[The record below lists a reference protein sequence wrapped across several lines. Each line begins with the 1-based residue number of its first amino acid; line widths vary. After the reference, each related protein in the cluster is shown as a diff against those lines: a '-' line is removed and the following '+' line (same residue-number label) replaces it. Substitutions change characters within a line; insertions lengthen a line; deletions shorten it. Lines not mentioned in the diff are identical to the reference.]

1 MVLRVFAGA
10 CVLYSLPPRVYHMIQ
25 ICRRRRTEAQVALR
39 TNLGTSMR
47 ALNDETGSTNLV
59 IICLWKNRGLNKG
72 VLQNVFYGSIF
83 SVYVL
88 IVLLRFW
95 FFWFFPF
102 LYEQFGVSKF
112 EAHFYKYGVGAS
124 KWEHAVFS

>member
-47 ALNDETGSTNLV
+47 YIKNISNQLRITKIKNSTCNNFVVKLP
-59 IICLWKNRGLNKG
+59 IL
-72 VLQNVFYGSIF
+72 
-83 SVYVL
+83 
-88 IVLLRFW
+88 
-95 FFWFFPF
+95 
-102 LYEQFGVSKF
+102 
-112 EAHFYKYGVGAS
+112 
-124 KWEHAVFS
+124 KWEA

>member
-1 MVLRVFAGA
+1 MDKISGTKLRLA
-10 CVLYSLPPRVYHMIQ
+10 
-25 ICRRRRTEAQVALR
+25 
-39 TNLGTSMR
+39 R

-72 VLQNVFYGSIF
+72 ALQNVFYGSIF
-83 SVYVL
+83 SVYAL
-88 IVLLRFW
+88 IVLLL
-95 FFWFFPF
+95 FWFFPF

-124 KWEHAVFS
+124 KWEHAVFSQVQR

>member
-1 MVLRVFAGA
+1 MDKISGTKLRLA
-10 CVLYSLPPRVYHMIQ
+10 
-25 ICRRRRTEAQVALR
+25 
-39 TNLGTSMR
+39 R

-83 SVYVL
+83 SVYAL
-88 IVLLRFW
+88 IVLLLFW

-112 EAHFYKYGVGAS
+112 EAHFYKYGIGAS
-124 KWEHAVFS
+124 KWEHAVFGEIFWQVN